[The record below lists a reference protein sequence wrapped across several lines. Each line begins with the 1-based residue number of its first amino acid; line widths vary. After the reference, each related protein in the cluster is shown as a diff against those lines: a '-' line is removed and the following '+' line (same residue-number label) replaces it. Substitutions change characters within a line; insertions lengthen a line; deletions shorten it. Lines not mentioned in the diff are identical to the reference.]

1 MRDNAFEKTF
11 SGIEQAAAQRIKVN
25 EGDYLDDEGLL
36 VCCKCNTRKQAKIE
50 LFGIVR
56 TPYCLCKCEAEKRDR
71 EREEF
76 EQRQRKLRI
85 AEMKKTG
92 FPESEMCHWTF
103 ETDDGQNEKVTQ
115 IAKKYVDNFLN
126 TPFAGGR
133 HIRRVEKMTSIR

>member
-1 MRDNAFEKTF
+1 MRENAFEKTF

-76 EQRQRKLRI
+76 WIKRGYNPSYYNFYNDGLRWSTCC
-85 AEMKKTG
+85 E
-92 FPESEMCHWTF
+92 FS
-103 ETDDGQNEKVTQ
+103 
-115 IAKKYVDNFLN
+115 
-126 TPFAGGR
+126 
-133 HIRRVEKMTSIR
+133 